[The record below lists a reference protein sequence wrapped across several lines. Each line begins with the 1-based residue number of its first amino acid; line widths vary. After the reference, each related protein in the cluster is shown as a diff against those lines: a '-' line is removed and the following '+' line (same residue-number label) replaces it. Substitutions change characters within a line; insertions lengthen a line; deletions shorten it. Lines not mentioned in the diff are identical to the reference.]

1 MKKIIQKLKPYLKPF
16 KNHIVWNVF
25 YNILYALFGTLSYV
39 ALIPMMNVLF
49 DTTKKVTI
57 EPIYTDFFHLKNYLE
72 DLMSYYVTIYKEN
85 GTEEKALL
93 LVVVIVI
100 FTFLFK
106 NIAGYLAS
114 FHMMHLRNGVTAK
127 LRNVMYNKVISLPVS
142 FYSEKRKGD
151 VMARMLGDVGEVQN
165 SFFML
170 LELIVKEPL
179 TIVFSIVMMFTFSW
193 KLTLFVFIFIPI
205 SGLIIS
211 RIGKNLKSQSLKAQ
225 NEGGY
230 MISLVEET
238 LTGLKVVKSYN
249 AEPVFKNKFGSSI
262 DRLLNLSNK
271 IGKKNNL
278 AGPLSEVMGIIT
290 IAILLY
296 YGGSLVLVDKLADGS
311 PALQGPVFLAF
322 MGLAYNILTPAKAI
336 SKASYAVKNGI
347 AAADRV
353 FEILE
358 QENTVDTKIDAVK
371 KTDFNDKV
379 TIENINFRYGD
390 ENVLKNFSIT
400 VPKGKTVAL
409 VGQSGSG
416 KSTIANLLTRFYDV
430 QEGAIKIDGVDIKD
444 MNIHS
449 LRGLMGLVT
458 QDSILFNDT
467 IKNNILIGKPDATDE
482 QIIDALKVANAFEF
496 VNDLPLGIE
505 TNIGDAGGKLSGG
518 QKQRLSI
525 ARAVLKNP
533 PIMILDEATSA
544 LDTESEKF
552 VQVAL
557 ENMMQNRTSIVI
569 AHRLST
575 IQKADNII
583 VMQKGEI
590 VEQGTHT
597 ELMAKEGMYSKLV
610 LMQSFE

>member
-1 MKKIIQKLKPYLKPF
+1 MKKIINKLRPYLKPF
-16 KNHIVWNVF
+16 RNHIGWNVF
-25 YNILYALFGTLSYV
+25 YNILYALFSTLSYV
-39 ALIPMMNVLF
+39 TLLPMMNVLF
-49 DTTKKVTI
+49 DKTKRVTI
-57 EPIYTDFFHLKNYLE
+57 EPIYKDIFHLKDYLE
-72 DLMSYYVTIYKEN
+72 NLMYYKVTLFSDS
-85 GTEEKALL
+85 GTPQKSLL
-93 LVVVIVI
+93 LVVTIVI
-100 FTFLFK
+100 LTFLLK

-114 FHMMHLRNGVTAK
+114 YHMMHLRNGVTAK
-127 LRNVMYNKVISLPVS
+127 LRNIMYNKVISLPVS

-170 LELIVKEPL
+170 LELIVKEPF
-179 TIVFSIVMMFTFSW
+179 TIIFSIAMMFAYSW

-211 RIGKNLKSQSLKAQ
+211 RIGKSLKSQSLRAQ
-225 NEGGY
+225 NEGGF

-249 AEPVFKNKFGSSI
+249 AESIFKNKFGNSI
-262 DRLLNLSNK
+262 NRLLNLSNK

-278 AGPLSEVMGIIT
+278 AGPLSEVMGIVT
-290 IAILLY
+290 IAVLLF
-296 YGGSLVLVDKLADGS
+296 YGGSLVLVDKSLDG
-311 PALQGPVFLAF
+311 AIFLVF

-358 QENTVDTKIDAVK
+358 QENTIDSKENALVK
-371 KTDFNDKV
+371 NTFDDKV
-379 TIENINFRYGD
+379 SIKNINFRYGD
-390 ENVLKNFSIT
+390 ENVLKNFSIE

-430 QEGAIKIDGVDIKD
+430 NEGSIKIDGTDIKD
-444 MNIHS
+444 WNIHS

-482 QIIDALKVANAFEF
+482 EIIEALKVANAYEF
-496 VNDLPLGIE
+496 VKDLPAGIE

-575 IQKADNII
+575 IQKADNIV

-590 VEQGTHT
+590 VEQGTHS